1 MDMQPCTV
9 GRSSSNRARLMVAQF
24 KKKDGQKM
32 SIQLD
37 NSVNG
42 VQPRGE
48 KVQAMSLTT
57 ILKEFRMMVEGETGV
72 KIEKMEVNAA
82 VWLDDIARFI
92 GLGDKRRREV
102 MGITAS
108 RFVDDVNNGRVRS
121 IQ

>member
-1 MDMQPCTV
+1 
-9 GRSSSNRARLMVAQF
+9 
-24 KKKDGQKM
+24 M

-37 NSVNG
+37 DSVRG
-42 VQPRGE
+42 VQPVGE
-48 KVQAMSLTT
+48 KMQAYSLTT
-57 ILKEFRMMVEGETGV
+57 ILKEFRLMVEGETGV